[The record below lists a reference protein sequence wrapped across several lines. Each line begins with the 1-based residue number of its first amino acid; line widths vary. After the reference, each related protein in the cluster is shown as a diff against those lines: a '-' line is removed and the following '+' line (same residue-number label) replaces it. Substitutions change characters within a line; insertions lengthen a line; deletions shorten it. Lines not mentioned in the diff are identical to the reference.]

1 MAMTTTSNQ
10 GKYRE
15 LEQIQADL
23 SKQAEKLRAQI
34 KDVEGRLAAV
44 TVAIQ
49 VWKDNGAKGVAVSD
63 PRVKELRGMTQVQA
77 LLKIAK
83 DNGNNR
89 FRIAD
94 VKSLLLEA
102 GVVNSKKNA
111 NNILYTTILRSG
123 KFQRVAPGEYE
134 VLKPDQLTVSFTKA
148 S

>member
-1 MAMTTTSNQ
+1 MATTTNQ

-23 SKQAEKLRAQI
+23 TKQAEKLRAQI

-44 TVAIQ
+44 TLAIQ
-49 VWKDNGAKGVAVSD
+49 VWKDKGTSKNGVSD
-63 PRVKELRGMTQVQA
+63 PRVKELRGMTQIQA
-77 LLKIAK
+77 LLKLAK

-89 FRIAD
+89 FRIAE
-94 VKSLLLEA
+94 VKPLLLEA

-123 KFQRVAPGEYE
+123 RFQRVAPGEYE
-134 VLKPDQLTVSFTKA
+134 
-148 S
+148 